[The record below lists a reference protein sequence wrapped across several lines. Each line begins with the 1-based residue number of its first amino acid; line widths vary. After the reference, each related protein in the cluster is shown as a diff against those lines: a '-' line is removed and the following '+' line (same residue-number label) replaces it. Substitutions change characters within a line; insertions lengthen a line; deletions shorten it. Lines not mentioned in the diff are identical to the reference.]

1 MLSLSNDG
9 ARLWDG
15 PGASSLEGAA
25 VVERR
30 RVFGTDEDPRAAE
43 LRLAVARLRRE
54 LAAHP
59 AELPD
64 RVIAEDELAALDAMA
79 RTGAPELH
87 RLRRSLLLIAGAL
100 GSVSALAPALT
111 GVRVAIDLFGSLP
124 QARGR
129 D

>member
-1 MLSLSNDG
+1 MLSNDG
-9 ARLWDG
+9 ARLWDQ
-15 PGASSLEGAA
+15 PGALPMEGAA
-25 VVERR
+25 VVEAG
-30 RVFGTDEDPRAAE
+30 RVAGTDDDPRAAE
-43 LRLAVARLRRE
+43 LRRAVARLRRD

-64 RVIAEDELAALDAMA
+64 RAIADDELAALDAMA

-111 GVRVAIDLFGSLP
+111 CVRAAIDQFSHVP
-124 QARGR
+124 QPGPGR

>member
-1 MLSLSNDG
+1 MLANEG
-9 ARLWDG
+9 ARLWG
-15 PGASSLEGAA
+15 EPGALSVEGAA
-25 VVERR
+25 VVEVRR
-30 RVFGTDEDPRAAE
+30 EAGTEDDPRAAE
-43 LRLAVARLRRE
+43 LRRAVARLRRD

-64 RVIAEDELAALDAMA
+64 RAIADDELAALDAMA

-100 GSVSALAPALT
+100 GSVSALGPALT
-111 GVRVAIDLFGSLP
+111 GVRAAIDQFGSVP
-124 QARGR
+124 RTGIGR